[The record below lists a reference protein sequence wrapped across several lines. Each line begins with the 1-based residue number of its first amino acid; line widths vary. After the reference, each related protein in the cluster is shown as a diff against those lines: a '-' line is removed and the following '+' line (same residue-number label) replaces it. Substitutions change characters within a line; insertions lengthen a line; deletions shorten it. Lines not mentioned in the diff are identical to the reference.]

1 MVQRAWTAAE
11 HSVKQDDNRENAE
24 QIVKATEISFP
35 NSRDSY
41 LRNNVF

>member
-11 HSVKQDDNRENAE
+11 HSIKQDGNGESAE

-35 NSRDSY
+35 NSHDSY